1 MEIEIASVNL
11 EMQVQ
16 TLFVFEEINL
26 VTICLINP
34 YKPDILLIGHRLTE

>member
-16 TLFVFEEINL
+16 TLFVFEVQTVFVFEEINL
-26 VTICLINP
+26 VTLFNQSI
-34 YKPDILLIGHRLTE
+34 